1 MDSDLG
7 GRITMVSVALTPPRD
22 DVVPFGFADRAPTG
36 RQTHTGFLRNRGH
49 CAVTGE
55 LVLVVHVLDAGGKHG
70 LGLPTQTPVTTD
82 GGHHACPR
90 GSKGLA
96 ITDLPSRGQ
105 TLGCFAL
112 GLLAV
117 CALMGLLAYRA
128 RNAYYFHRFGLCPL
142 PVSSRGGLSFPA
154 SGQLKKSQFSRFG
167 SPVCQAQKLSLSHR
181 QAATQ
186 KVRRSI
192 RLCQSLARLQL
203 FDIAAQGGFPTTP
216 DPLTNLEKW

>member
-22 DVVPFGFADRAPTG
+22 DVVPVGFADRAPTG
-36 RQTHTGFLRNRGH
+36 RQTHTGFLRNRKH

-154 SGQLKKSQFSRFG
+154 SGQLKKSQFSRFWF
-167 SPVCQAQKLSLSHR
+167 ASLSGAKTVTKPSTSRHTKSSP
-181 QAATQ
+181 QYSTVPIICPPPYVLYSCAGWMSDHT
-186 KVRRSI
+186 RSVD
-192 RLCQSLARLQL
+192 Q
-203 FDIAAQGGFPTTP
+203 P
-216 DPLTNLEKW
+216 

>member
-22 DVVPFGFADRAPTG
+22 DVVPFGFADRAPAG

-70 LGLPTQTPVTTD
+70 LFLSAQTPVTTD
-82 GGHHACPR
+82 GGHHAGTR

-105 TLGCFAL
+105 SLGCFTL

-128 RNAYYFHRFGLCPL
+128 RNAYYFHRFWSL
-142 PVSSRGGLSFPA
+142 PA
-154 SGQLKKSQFSRFG
+154 SCFQQGRAFLFPPRANQKNLNFRDFGARVLSQ
-167 SPVCQAQKLSLSHR
+167 
-181 QAATQ
+181 
-186 KVRRSI
+186 
-192 RLCQSLARLQL
+192 
-203 FDIAAQGGFPTTP
+203 
-216 DPLTNLEKW
+216 